1 LILKFR
7 FVFLF
12 LTIKALDLLRK
23 FLIFDPAKRIT
34 LDEALKHPF
43 LQELHCPEDEPIAKS
58 VSKMEFEFEKYN
70 LTLQQLK
77 DLIYEEI
84 LLYHYP
90 EFKKDYLSKINKGES
105 VTQHVLK
112 NDNSKVFDKSDD
124 YEEYPSDDD
133 F

>member
-1 LILKFR
+1 
-7 FVFLF
+7 VFLF

-43 LQELHCPEDEPIAKS
+43 LQELHCPEDEVLALFYDFYLVTLILNTKPIAKS

-77 DLIYEEI
+77 GNDIFNIYYI
-84 LLYHYP
+84 
-90 EFKKDYLSKINKGES
+90 F
-105 VTQHVLK
+105 
-112 NDNSKVFDKSDD
+112 F
-124 YEEYPSDDD
+124 
-133 F
+133 FM